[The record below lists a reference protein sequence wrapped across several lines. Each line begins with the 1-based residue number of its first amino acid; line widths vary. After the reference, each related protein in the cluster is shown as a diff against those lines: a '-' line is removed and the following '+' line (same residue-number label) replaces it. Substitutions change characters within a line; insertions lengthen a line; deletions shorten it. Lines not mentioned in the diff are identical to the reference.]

1 MYMCVCT
8 CTYRHAHIY
17 STHINMHAI
26 LFFTTLDFTITTRH
40 IYSWTSYLL
49 WPSHFILSG
58 VISPHFPS
66 STLDT
71 YRPGRDHLLVSC
83 LLAFSYHSR
92 SKNTGVVWLSLL
104 QWTTFCQNSSTTTHP
119 SWVTLHGMAHSF
131 TELHKP
137 LRHDKA
143 VIKGI
148 YTDT

>member
-1 MYMCVCT
+1 M
-8 CTYRHAHIY
+8 
-17 STHINMHAI
+17 
-26 LFFTTLDFTITTRH
+26 TI
-40 IYSWTSYLL
+40 
-49 WPSHFILSG
+49 ILSG
-58 VISPHFPS
+58 VISPHFPG

-104 QWTTFCQNSSTTTHP
+104 RCTTFCQNSSTTTHP
-119 SWVTLHGMAHSF
+119 SWVTLHDMAHSF

-137 LRHDKA
+137 LCHDKA